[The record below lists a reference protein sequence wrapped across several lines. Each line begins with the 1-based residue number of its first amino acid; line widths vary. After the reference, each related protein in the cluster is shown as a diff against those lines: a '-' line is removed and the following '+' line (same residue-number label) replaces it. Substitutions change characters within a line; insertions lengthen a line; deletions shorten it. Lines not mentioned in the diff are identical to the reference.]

1 MNKQIGIDLGTA
13 NTLFYMKGKGIIL
26 REPSVV
32 AKNKTTGKV
41 VSVGSDA
48 KKMLGKTPGTI
59 AAFRPLKG
67 GVIADFEVTAEMLHQ
82 FFRKINTGGFFNRP
96 NVIICIP
103 YGVTEVE
110 KKAFEDAAFDAMSRT
125 VDLVEE
131 PMAAAIGAGLKISS
145 PRGSMIVDIGGGT
158 TEVAVMSLS
167 GIVVSRSLRM
177 AGDELDDAIVQY
189 VKRRFNIMI
198 GTATAEE
205 LKKKIGSVHWSADE
219 AEMDVRGRNMKTGL
233 PTVLHITS
241 ADIREATSEQIE
253 RLIDCIKSTLEN
265 TPPELSADIFDSGIM
280 LAGGGA
286 LLRGLPALITERTGL
301 RASVANR
308 PLDCVAL
315 GIGKG
320 IENPRILENIVLN
333 RPR

>member
-13 NTLFYMKGKGIIL
+13 NTLFYMKGKGIVL

-32 AKNKTTGKV
+32 AKNSVNGKV

-59 AAFRPLKG
+59 SALRPLKG

-82 FFRKINTGGFFNRP
+82 FFRKINMGGLFNRP
-96 NVIICIP
+96 QVIICIP

-110 KKAFEDAAFDAMSRT
+110 KKAFEDAAYDAMSRS
-125 VDLVEE
+125 VSLVEE
-131 PMAAAIGAGLKISS
+131 PMAAAIGSGLRIGS

-158 TEVAVMSLS
+158 TEVAVISLD
-167 GIVVSRSLRM
+167 GIVVSRSLRV
-177 AGDELDDAIVQY
+177 AGDELDEAIMQY
-189 VKRRFNIMI
+189 VKRQYNVTI
-198 GTATAEE
+198 GLTTAEE
-205 LKKKIGSVHWSADE
+205 LKKRVGSVHWTADS

-233 PTVLHITS
+233 PTTLHITS
-241 ADIREATSEQIE
+241 ADMRAATEEQVYRI
-253 RLIDCIKSTLEN
+253 IDCIKSTLEN
-265 TPPELSADIFDSGIM
+265 TPPELSADIYDAGIM

-301 RASVANR
+301 KVTVANR

-320 IENPRILENIVLN
+320 IEDPRIIRNVILK
-333 RPR
+333 R